1 MQVSTAPNACRWGV
15 GVGEGGK
22 DTWRIY
28 GWHGKGARA
37 REGRTFFTSGVN
49 SSIGSAGQGAP
60 HLIFSSQ
67 LPGQWGSSGLP
78 QSRSSQ
84 QACGGRPK
92 MDHDRSRVGSFGF
105 SDSVEK
111 GYVTLEGNGAA
122 GAVGD
127 GRIMR
132 VGPAAPPAVNA
143 HALAFRSGVAPLER
157 GATSRLTWPLL
168 AKRKMRERRR
178 TAFIQEDTR
187 PRNGAVHNEIVHTH
201 THRSF
206 LGLQIVAQDHPPQ
219 TAVSPTTASGRSM
232 PRTLKSAQTKRPREE
247 RKRKQLREKT
257 L

>member
-1 MQVSTAPNACRWGV
+1 M
-15 GVGEGGK
+15 
-22 DTWRIY
+22 
-28 GWHGKGARA
+28 
-37 REGRTFFTSGVN
+37 N

-105 SDSVEK
+105 SDSEEK

-157 GATSRLTWPLL
+157 GHV
-168 AKRKMRERRR
+168 K
-178 TAFIQEDTR
+178 ID
-187 PRNGAVHNEIVHTH
+187 
-201 THRSF
+201 
-206 LGLQIVAQDHPPQ
+206 VA
-219 TAVSPTTASGRSM
+219 TASQAKDEG
-232 PRTLKSAQTKRPREE
+232 K
-247 RKRKQLREKT
+247 EKDGVHPGGYAT
-257 L
+257 AEWCSCATQCTMK